1 MGTTQIRVVIIIP
14 IAIPGQPKASALKP
28 VMEPSEPWTIDWSR
42 KPDASTDDQRTPK
55 PMLSI
60 PTCEPMSAEAEP
72 IMVAEPEPMMFA
84 SRKAMLSH
92 CECRS
97 TKSPAAELTTAHPR
111 PAESMGAHSR
121 TAGCE
126 LRTSSPHHRRDW
138 DSERHRVQQVFDSR

>member
-1 MGTTQIRVVIIIP
+1 MGTTQIRVGIIIP

-92 CECRS
+92 CECSGSLRS
-97 TKSPAAELTTAHPR
+97 SLGSPRFRQAHDHGPAPSAHRDVAAFP
-111 PAESMGAHSR
+111 
-121 TAGCE
+121 
-126 LRTSSPHHRRDW
+126 
-138 DSERHRVQQVFDSR
+138 